1 MENKQLLKSV
11 MKSSLHILNNIER
24 QIEILETFLEKTQE
38 DNPSTNKNNETTDW
52 DTYENYENPTN
63 PSTNKNNETTG
74 WNEWE
79 QINNIQCIENPKE
92 TYDTSGCEWTKES
105 YESNG
110 WEWTKE
116 MNERNERNESSSSN
130 YENSNWYMT
139 LDFARCN
146 TPYYYTYTI
155 PKGYP
160 YTYISQW
167 ECPQG
172 YRVKSDPSTGWNSE
186 YTHWLGDVVL
196 VKME

>member
-1 MENKQLLKSV
+1 MIHSSVATILKSGT
-11 MKSSLHILNNIER
+11 ILQEVTLNGWVR
-24 QIEILETFLEKTQE
+24 TFRSNRFIAVN
-38 DNPSTNKNNETTDW
+38 DGST
-52 DTYENYENPTN
+52 
-63 PSTNKNNETTG
+63 
-74 WNEWE
+74 
-79 QINNIQCIENPKE
+79 INNIQCVENPKE
-92 TYDTSGCEWTKES
+92 TYDTSGWNQQPKES

-116 MNERNERNESSSSN
+116 MNERNESPLVNNVNLES
-130 YENSNWYMT
+130 SNWYMT

-186 YTHWLGDVVL
+186 YTHWLGDVEL
-196 VKME
+196 VKM